1 MYNCGE
7 NLQNVSEIFRNFA
20 AETKRIGMKKN
31 KNFYRDTN
39 RDYLKLRAAEEGMTV
54 LPSGAV
60 YRWIKRG
67 PIVAGAANS
76 GFARPSDIVYCHY
89 TGRLIDGSVFD
100 STRSEGN
107 ALPACFVVRDLIMG
121 FQMALTRMRAGDEM
135 EIVIPA
141 EYAYG
146 KQRAGDIPPHST
158 LIFDIEVIKVEPH

>member
-1 MYNCGE
+1 
-7 NLQNVSEIFRNFA
+7 
-20 AETKRIGMKKN
+20 MKKN
-31 KNFYRDTN
+31 KNHYRDAN
-39 RDYLKLRAAEEGMTV
+39 VEYLKIRAQEEGVTV

-67 PIVAGAANS
+67 PVVAGAPNS

-89 TGRLIDGSVFD
+89 TGRLIDGKVFD
-100 STRSEGN
+100 STRAADQPAGAARSPRSSAAEI
-107 ALPACFVVRDLIMG
+107 PACFVVRDLIMG
-121 FQMALTRMRAGDEM
+121 FQMALTRMRAGDRM

>member
-1 MYNCGE
+1 
-7 NLQNVSEIFRNFA
+7 
-20 AETKRIGMKKN
+20 MKKN
-31 KNFYRDTN
+31 KNHYRDAN
-39 RDYLKLRAAEEGMTV
+39 VDYLKLRAQEEGVTV

-67 PIVAGAANS
+67 PVVAGAPNS

-89 TGRLIDGSVFD
+89 TGRLIDGKVFD
-100 STRSEGN
+100 TTHTAGHRPGSAAEI
-107 ALPACFVVRDLIMG
+107 PACFVVRDLIMG

-135 EIVIPA
+135 EIIIPA

-158 LIFDIEVIKVEPH
+158 LIFDIELLKVEQH

>member
-1 MYNCGE
+1 
-7 NLQNVSEIFRNFA
+7 
-20 AETKRIGMKKN
+20 MKKN
-31 KNFYRDTN
+31 KNFYRDAN
-39 RDYLKLRAAEEGMTV
+39 RDFLRLKAQEEGVTV

-67 PIVAGAANS
+67 PIVAGTPNS

-89 TGRLIDGSVFD
+89 TGRLIDGKVFD
-100 STRSEGN
+100 STAGQP
-107 ALPACFVVRDLIMG
+107 LPACFVVRDLIMG

-135 EIVIPA
+135 EIAIPA

-158 LIFDIEVIKVEPH
+158 LIFDIEVVKVETH

>member
-1 MYNCGE
+1 
-7 NLQNVSEIFRNFA
+7 
-20 AETKRIGMKKN
+20 MKKN
-31 KNFYRDTN
+31 KNFYRDAN
-39 RDYLKLRAAEEGMTV
+39 RDFLRLKAQEEGVTV

-67 PIVAGAANS
+67 PIVAGAPNS

-89 TGRLIDGSVFD
+89 TGRLIDGKVFD
-100 STRSEGN
+100 STAGQP
-107 ALPACFVVRDLIMG
+107 LPACFVVRDLIMG

-158 LIFDIEVIKVEPH
+158 LIFDIEVVKVETH

>member
-1 MYNCGE
+1 
-7 NLQNVSEIFRNFA
+7 
-20 AETKRIGMKKN
+20 MKKN
-31 KNFYRDTN
+31 KNFYRDAN
-39 RDYLKLRAAEEGMTV
+39 RDFLRLKAQEEGVTV

-67 PIVAGAANS
+67 PIVAGAPNS

-89 TGRLIDGSVFD
+89 TGRLIDGKVFD
-100 STRSEGN
+100 STAGQP
-107 ALPACFVVRDLIMG
+107 LPACFVVRDLIMG

-135 EIVIPA
+135 EIAIPA

-158 LIFDIEVIKVEPH
+158 LIFDIEVVKVETH